1 MKNYISYTAIIKM
14 QNNENKVKEMKI
26 DHPDI
31 KTLKENIK
39 FVFNANRAEYNGEY
53 SIGIG
58 KYLCGYCGE
67 FIRIESNDYI
77 IKGNRLYKI

>member
-1 MKNYISYTAIIKM
+1 MKNYSYTATIRMWNDK
-14 QNNENKVKEMKI
+14 NEVKE
-26 DHPDI
+26 
-31 KTLKENIK
+31 IK
-39 FVFNANRAEYNGEY
+39 FDNSDLNELKKDIISIFNANRAEYNGEY